1 MDGRIG
7 CKPTKQILCRSC
19 LEILRL
25 LDEHARTTRARICGW
40 ADESWLGVSLSPFAF
55 KPEHG
60 QLADNFA
67 ELRNLHFASEPGAH
81 DICKKVRSGYRARLA
96 SAAVHPF
103 RCWALVKSELSDL
116 SGVADFTILTHHRW
130 LSNSFDFRRL
140 VRKLRLSKAGSV
152 DMYAT
157 RVGRRKVGSYGW
169 HMELRQRSA
178 TYVHGRNLWEMISKL
193 RLWWIMVNLC
203 MRYYEILWLW
213 RCHWRCWQLRMEH
226 SMELS
231 AFVQDTVDA
240 LIYVLKGTKR
250 VRVAGH
256 YPGSKVT
263 LDKAD
268 AINNEHLRCESL
280 WIICITGAY
289 WPTALHILCKQS
301 CKIQQ

>member
-1 MDGRIG
+1 M
-7 CKPTKQILCRSC
+7 
-19 LEILRL
+19 
-25 LDEHARTTRARICGW
+25 
-40 ADESWLGVSLSPFAF
+40 
-55 KPEHG
+55 
-60 QLADNFA
+60 
-67 ELRNLHFASEPGAH
+67 
-81 DICKKVRSGYRARLA
+81 A

-203 MRYYEILWLW
+203 MRYYEILWLKMPLKVLTVAHGALNGAFGFRPGHRRCPHLCSEGHEAGTSRW
-213 RCHWRCWQLRMEH
+213 ALPWKQSHSRQGRCHQQRTPKMRIIMNHMYHRCL
-226 SMELS
+226 L
-231 AFVQDTVDA
+231 
-240 LIYVLKGTKR
+240 
-250 VRVAGH
+250 
-256 YPGSKVT
+256 
-263 LDKAD
+263 
-268 AINNEHLRCESL
+268 
-280 WIICITGAY
+280 AY
-289 WPTALHILCKQS
+289 CSTYTM
-301 CKIQQ
+301 